1 MHRINKKKKF
11 DQKEKFTTT
20 NLNKIGHFYF
30 GKNRTFLFWLDTARP
45 QNLDRSLKKGRKE
58 QALLV

>member
-11 DQKEKFTTT
+11 DQKEKITTT

-30 GKNRTFLFWLDTARP
+30 GKNRTFLFWLDI
-45 QNLDRSLKKGRKE
+45 
-58 QALLV
+58 

>member
-1 MHRINKKKKF
+1 MVCLLNNRTHYPKRQFCDIRNGFIHNMHIINKKKKF

-30 GKNRTFLFWLDTARP
+30 GLTIT
-45 QNLDRSLKKGRKE
+45 
-58 QALLV
+58 